1 MTTTEQTP
9 SQYAVVFRPRSF
21 PRSMRPSRRRL
32 RRCPRNLE
40 RSSQEFHVA
49 GALLM
54 AGAFLDQPEEPVCTM
69 AVLATGAAA
78 EDYARGDPFARLTR
92 SMSGRFVNGRTCSP
106 DGNRQPAGIRLPEL
120 NDGDRSRWDLRL
132 CD

>member
-40 RSSQEFHVA
+40 RSQEFHGA

-69 AVLATGAAA
+69 AVLATRAAA
-78 EDYARGDPFARLTR
+78 EDYARGDPFVQADQVDEWAIREWANMLT
-92 SMSGRFVNGRTCSP
+92 
-106 DGNRQPAGIRLPEL
+106 
-120 NDGDRSRWDLRL
+120 
-132 CD
+132 